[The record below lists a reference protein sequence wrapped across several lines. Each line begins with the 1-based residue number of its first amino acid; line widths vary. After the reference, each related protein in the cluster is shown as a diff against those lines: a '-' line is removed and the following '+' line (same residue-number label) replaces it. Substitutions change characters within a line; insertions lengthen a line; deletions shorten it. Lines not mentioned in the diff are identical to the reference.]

1 MNQARAKNGH
11 GTYRAPTL
19 IALASMIGLV
29 SALIGDGVFD
39 AISWMALGAV
49 VITLVWAFK
58 FRWKRANRLQA
69 VAKKKSLGRKS

>member
-1 MNQARAKNGH
+1 MSQANPKNGH

-19 IALASMIGLV
+19 IALASIIWLV

-39 AISWMALGAV
+39 AVSWMALGAV

-58 FRWKRANRLQA
+58 FRWKRASSQRTNL
-69 VAKKKSLGRKS
+69 